1 MNDGIDPE
9 MCSLQYTLV
18 EKVARVAQRLGKDT
32 LLAKVDIQAAY
43 CLVPIHPD
51 NCPLLRVGGG
61 GGGGGLFFCLFWFV
75 VSHSII
81 NLQTSKSCTCIHLGV
96 PPGVNILVAVCNAN
110 FH

>member
-9 MCSLQYTLV
+9 MWSLQYTLV

-51 NCPLLRVGGG
+51 NCPLLRVGGVMLAILTG
-61 GGGGGLFFCLFWFV
+61 CFYHIWLTFC
-75 VSHSII
+75 S
-81 NLQTSKSCTCIHLGV
+81 
-96 PPGVNILVAVCNAN
+96 
-110 FH
+110 